1 MTVQNVWLASRIF
14 PYLELLFL
22 LRQIRLELLRPMLVQ
37 VDQMVPPVREPTL
50 HFASDSVF
58 VFNIAFQT
66 EKKTEQNAHFI
77 PLKKKPELFF
87 FLTFRKLF
95 KFVWKSHLGQCAMQ

>member
-66 EKKTEQNAHFI
+66 EKKRTKCTLHSAE
-77 PLKKKPELFF
+77 KKTRIVFF
-87 FLTFRKLF
+87 FNI
-95 KFVWKSHLGQCAMQ
+95 